1 MNHYNQ
7 KSHSQWKPFRMVV
20 GNVAADVL
28 LACATQAGASVTNPA
43 IGQLLWSEEHD
54 SSRTKC
60 E

>member
-1 MNHYNQ
+1 
-7 KSHSQWKPFRMVV
+7 MVV